1 MKLKRFL
8 CNWYLIIDHFGWCDV
23 MWYHH
28 FFFGNFPGTFFRGI
42 FFLKTEIFHFP
53 IFHFEKKNRLNFC
66 RLHSDKS
73 LEKNPG
79 ETQKY
84 FWKEQANFLNSK
96 KFSNLFSIII
106 FLSIRATTAK
116 KIDYEKIDF
125 FDQNFFHPNRW
136 IEPQGKKIS
145 FNQCWHAELDRESFQ
160 KFYRKFSKI
169 QDFFSSSLFSY

>member
-28 FFFGNFPGTFFRGI
+28 FFLGIFREHFFGEF

-106 FLSIRATTAK
+106 FFIHPSNNS
-116 KIDYEKIDF
+116 EK
-125 FDQNFFHPNRW
+125 NWLRKNRLFW
-136 IEPQGKKIS
+136 
-145 FNQCWHAELDRESFQ
+145 
-160 KFYRKFSKI
+160 SK
-169 QDFFSSSLFSY
+169 FFSSESMNRATGQKDQF

>member
-1 MKLKRFL
+1 M
-8 CNWYLIIDHFGWCDV
+8 IILDDV
-23 MWYHH
+23 MWCDIII
-28 FFFGNFPGTFFRGI
+28 FFGNFPGTFFRGI

-106 FLSIRATTAK
+106 FFYPSEQQQRKKLITKKSIFLIKIFFIRIDESSHRAKRSVLINVDT
-116 KIDYEKIDF
+116 
-125 FDQNFFHPNRW
+125 QN
-136 IEPQGKKIS
+136 
-145 FNQCWHAELDRESFQ
+145 
-160 KFYRKFSKI
+160 
-169 QDFFSSSLFSY
+169 